1 MREGLWA
8 VFVLLVSLV
17 LQVQATY
24 TSSEYYRGGV
34 CPFRAG
40 VGGSFTAPELSPIAG
55 VPDTDP
61 NFVSY
66 LWQQLCKGMC
76 HKPFKPLSNDDDIV
90 NMLELNTKFQCE
102 NRDVKLDG
110 DDILT
115 SWNAQVEKPVCE
127 AVGGTVVCIVNTVHK
142 SIYVNIF
149 LLTCAVEHKVF
160 VVSPAET
167 FGVFQCNLK
176 QNRYATV
183 VHDVFAVNFLSNSET
198 NAKKSSRPKL
208 VFATEDLAKEVVA
221 IQSLMHDMP
230 ATKNIQEYNHDLLK
244 KWSQVCGEN
253 NGHNTTAVC
262 KSLTVEM
269 AKVCNRVRTDKDNEQ
284 IAGIQ
289 QCVNMHY
296 KGLEMSTRVAEAP
309 NYYCGLRKWEMH
321 KEMTECVNSNSNPMT
336 PNQDSGPLAFIARI
350 AACIFYVGHAV
361 LDFFF
366 TVYRIV
372 NFVCT
377 WFAFVELYIGLFIP
391 PCIYV
396 VANFKGWKFKGTFSD
411 LIMCIIANS
420 LPVSDG
426 YTKCNSL
433 WDVFRTSIFIACY
446 ALPYVVFIFL
456 FCVMNFFL
464 SLIGFDT
471 HSIAE
476 LKESLRQVRSGY
488 DQLDKGLQNV
498 QTLETSVNSMDK
510 RHDVLQK
517 QLEQLKHQVIT
528 QHQATRPEMHGL
540 RVNEPM
546 RRPRDIEDA
555 KRQGMREAHSAGLD
569 GLKLEMAR
577 MADAAKRVSREEL
590 HAQEERA
597 RPIGENPEFMLKLG
611 NKTRLEAP
619 SEFIGKK

>member
-1 MREGLWA
+1 M
-8 VFVLLVSLV
+8 SLV

-230 ATKNIQEYNHDLLK
+230 ATKNIQEYNDDLLK

-262 KSLTVEM
+262 RSITAEM

-284 IAGIQ
+284 IDGIKK
-289 QCVNMHY
+289 CVNRHY
-296 KGLEMSTRVAEAP
+296 KGLEMSTRLAEAQ

-321 KEMTECVNSNSNPMT
+321 NEMTECVNSNSNPMT
-336 PNQDSGPLAFIARI
+336 PNEDSGLLAFISRI
-350 AACIFYVGHAV
+350 AASIFYSGEAV
-361 LDFFF
+361 LNFFC
-366 TVYRIV
+366 TVYRTVSWVWDWCGWGFWNILVYIPSCQYIV
-372 NFVCT
+372 ENIKGWV
-377 WFAFVELYIGLFIP
+377 
-391 PCIYV
+391 
-396 VANFKGWKFKGTFSD
+396 FKGSVTG
-411 LIMCIIANS
+411 LIYYNITTALRCADKYKN
-420 LPVSDG
+420 
-426 YTKCNSL
+426 CNSFK
-433 WDVFRTSIFIACY
+433 DYFFTSIFIACFG
-446 ALPYVVFIFL
+446 LQFL
-456 FCVMNFFL
+456 GLIILFTVIKYFL
-464 SLIGFDT
+464 ENMGLNQHT
-471 HSIAE
+471 IAE
-476 LKESLRQVRSGY
+476 LKDSTGVFKTASVRL
-488 DQLDKGLQNV
+488 DQG
-498 QTLETSVNSMDK
+498 
-510 RHDVLQK
+510 
-517 QLEQLKHQVIT
+517 LEQAENLEGRIDLVDRKC
-528 QHQATRPEMHGL
+528 
-540 RVNEPM
+540 NELAAQM
-546 RRPRDIEDA
+546 QDSGG
-555 KRQGMREAHSAGLD
+555 KQGMRRRRERSLD
-569 GLKLEMAR
+569 HLDRLARRVSPSPIPPLDAKIDDMMANWNR
-577 MADAAKRVSREEL
+577 FKQNPRLREVHGWKGGIVSDAARGRS
-590 HAQEERA
+590 HQDGHGQWMNAYT
-597 RPIGENPEFMLKLG
+597 PEGRLK
-611 NKTRLEAP
+611 P
-619 SEFIGKK
+619 F